1 MYDVDNPLAHIDNE
15 NDTHKYKFKYKYS
28 GPTCTGVNQC
38 KSGGCVSDLSHD
50 WWRRRKHHFYCTQ
63 TWGDY
68 GEGDEDEGED
78 EEDGGEE
85 MSFSLQLTWV
95 SPVSTRMP
103 ASETKTERRIL
114 EKKNIIITLQLI
126 FVINT

>member
-1 MYDVDNPLAHIDNE
+1 MGWRAL
-15 NDTHKYKFKYKYS
+15 
-28 GPTCTGVNQC
+28 
-38 KSGGCVSDLSHD
+38 SDLSHD
-50 WWRRRKHHFYCTQ
+50 WWQRRKHHFYCTQ